1 MALTAVTPVT
11 WDGRSGDKLLPAVG
25 SFCPLVPFS
34 ATPAND
40 TSMTLTFGSLRNI
53 RGWVLQISNSDGAIL
68 GGDSDGALGPIV
80 TAAGNVLTIADGTDL
95 DISAHTSGAIYG
107 FVWGEPKL

>member
-53 RGWVLQISNSDGAIL
+53 RGWVLQISNSDGA
-68 GGDSDGALGPIV
+68 LGPIV